1 MASFGVLKQVDL
13 RLLWPKEAY
22 DFSPW
27 LAENIAALGDV
38 LGLDL
43 ELHQQ
48 EAPVGPFSLDLL
60 ARDLGRDH
68 TVIIENQIGPTDH
81 DHLGKLLTYAAGYD
95 AAVAVWIAA
104 TFRDEHRQ
112 ALDWLNQR
120 TDTTTEFFGLVVE
133 AVQIDDSRPAP
144 NFRLVASPNDWRKGK
159 VTQPTDKPSPR
170 GEAYRAFFQNLI
182 DRLRDEHGVTRAS
195 KGQPQN
201 WYSFASGVRG
211 VVYSAS
217 FVKGDR
223 VQAEAYLDNGDAAWN
238 RRLFDALLAERSAI
252 EADFGEPLD
261 WQPMEGRQACRI
273 AVFRP
278 GTINDSPPVLEE
290 ITDWAIARLL
300 RFRQVIGPRA
310 QAAISAMTQTA
321 PPPPNRHSE
330 LVEESVSVL
339 ADAGTTEP
347 SMPRNDG
354 FDDPPPS

>member
-1 MASFGVLKQVDL
+1 MRGEEGWRVAGFGVLKHVDL
-13 RLLWPKEAY
+13 RLLWPKEAD

-27 LAENIAALGDV
+27 LAQSIAVLGDA

-60 ARDLGRDH
+60 ARDLGRDR
-68 TVIIENQIGPTDH
+68 TVIIENQLGPTDH

-112 ALDWLNQR
+112 ALDWLTQR
-120 TDTTTEFFGLVVE
+120 SDTTTEFFGLVVE

-144 NFRLVASPNDWRKGK
+144 NFRLVAAPNDWRKGK
-159 VTQPTDKPSPR
+159 VAPPAVSPSPR

-182 DRLRDEHGVTRAS
+182 DRLRTEHNFTKATKGRA
-195 KGQPQN
+195 QN
-201 WYSFASGVRG
+201 WYSFSSGIRG
-211 VVYSAS
+211 IVYSAS

-223 VQAEAYLDNGDAAWN
+223 VQSEVYIDDGDAAWN

-252 EADFGEPLD
+252 EAAFGEPLD
-261 WQPMEGRQACRI
+261 WQPMDGKQACRI

-290 ITDWAIARLL
+290 ITDWAIDRLL
-300 RFRQVIGPRA
+300 RFRQVVGPRA
-310 QAAISAMTQTA
+310 RAAIPGVDLGTPV
-321 PPPPNRHSE
+321 PPGRSE
-330 LVEESVSVL
+330 LVEESVFS
-339 ADAGTTEP
+339 DSG
-347 SMPRNDG
+347 NDDG
-354 FDDPPPS
+354 FLGSSE